1 MLELACANDS
11 ALDVSDL
18 ELQRDGV
25 SYSVDTLAY
34 LRAQEPAT
42 DFIFILGHDALLGLP
57 KWERWQ
63 ELLTDNL
70 LAVVS
75 REASQCEEAADG
87 EEPGS
92 RFWFNFFDSF
102 VFL

>member
-75 REASQCEEAADG
+75 REASQVPPE
-87 EEPGS
+87 
-92 RFWFNFFDSF
+92 RFVKVLF
-102 VFL
+102 VEKLIPSMLY